1 MADDAAH
8 RQVAERVLRNIDAL
22 AEIAGFGSVSAV
34 LVEFDSAPVAL
45 ARAADGAGCLIQGRL
60 PSAAAQV
67 LMEARRRRAEASTAG
82 AAWDAAHPAWDAA
95 YPAWDGRSAHSG
107 IAADDLEVGQVSLQ
121 PAGQAVT
128 ATVELVHG
136 GRRVVATSTG
146 RNAAERHLYLMAE
159 AAARAVTEFL
169 PPGYGV
175 ILGEITQVPEALGGA
190 LRAAVLFMTPT
201 EDRPLEG
208 MAPVADRPET
218 AAARTVLAA
227 VSDHVRALL
236 SHADLP

>member
-1 MADDAAH
+1 MAYDAVH
-8 RQVAERVLRNIDAL
+8 EQVAERYLRNLDAL
-22 AEIAGFGSVSAV
+22 AGVAGFGPVSTV
-34 LVEFDSAPVAL
+34 LLEFDAAPVAVV
-45 ARAADGAGCLIQGRL
+45 RSADGGGCLIKGSS
-60 PSAAAQV
+60 PAAAARV
-67 LMEARRRRAEASTAG
+67 LLEARKLSMPGPESPRAT
-82 AAWDAAHPAWDAA
+82 
-95 YPAWDGRSAHSG
+95 SAH
-107 IAADDLEVGQVSLQ
+107 AADELEVAQALLE
-121 PAGQAVT
+121 PAGQAIT

-175 ILGEITQVPEALGGA
+175 ILGEIQPMPGELGA
-190 LRAAVLFMTPT
+190 SLKAVVLFMTPT

-208 MAPVADRPET
+208 VAPVADRPDT

-227 VSDHVRALL
+227 VHDHVLPLL
-236 SHADLP
+236 SHAGSSP